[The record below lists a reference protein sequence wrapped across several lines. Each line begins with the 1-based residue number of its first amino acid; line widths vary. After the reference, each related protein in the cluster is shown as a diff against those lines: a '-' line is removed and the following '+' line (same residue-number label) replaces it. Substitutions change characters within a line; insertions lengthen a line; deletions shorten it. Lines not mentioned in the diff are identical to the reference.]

1 MPERK
6 TWEDVDVQGLLIPVN
21 NPIPKF
27 HPVQLSQPIVLTQV
41 LQKAELKK
49 KTNKQTKPFLALG
62 QKHVQRHK
70 REGKKSETRHDAMA
84 CSGLQH

>member
-41 LQKAELKK
+41 L
-49 KTNKQTKPFLALG
+49 
-62 QKHVQRHK
+62 
-70 REGKKSETRHDAMA
+70 
-84 CSGLQH
+84 